1 MHRPPTHSTAG
12 ASRSARPSRS
22 LVPAWATRPTHQGL
36 ARTHCAA
43 IDRLPGHW
51 TRWTSGS
58 LRARHSRA
66 RGGGW
71 RPCQFG
77 DQIGPRRYYRT
88 RDRLACQIRFRGRAK
103 RTAASYLRA
112 ATGRDDGSGRTR
124 CRGMRRRVCC
134 RMKRRSRLRWRW
146 RSTWPRHC
154 RGFRRC
160 GAWSI
165 VRDRWRARLRSGKRL
180 AWSRENLARP
190 RRWRPYPRWNRNS
203 FGHWWNQRLAD
214 R

>member
-1 MHRPPTHSTAG
+1 MHRPAAHSSRSA
-12 ASRSARPSRS
+12 RSARPSRP
-22 LVPAWATRPTHQGL
+22 LVSARSARTTAQRL

-43 IDRLPGHW
+43 INRLPGHR
-51 TRWTSGS
+51 TRRTSRS
-58 LRARHSRA
+58 LWARHSRA

-71 RPCQFG
+71 GPCQFG

-88 RDRLACQIRFRGRAK
+88 RDRLACQIRFCGRAK

-124 CRGMRRRVCC
+124 CRGMCRRVCC

-146 RSTWPRHC
+146 RSTWPRHSG
-154 RGFRRC
+154 GFRRC
-160 GAWSI
+160 SARRI
-165 VRDRWRARLRSGKRL
+165 MRDRWRTWLRSGKRL
-180 AWSRENLARP
+180 ARSRKNLARP
-190 RRWRPYPRWNRNS
+190 RRRRPYPRWNRNS